1 METPK
6 KIVFAPYDRIVK
18 IFLPIIPKRLKPNHL
33 TFFRLIASPLL
44 IGLLEVKEYTIALFF
59 FAILAITDM
68 LDGSL
73 ARLRN
78 EVTDWGKIWDP
89 IADKLPIGVVV
100 VVLLLKINLSLTI
113 FLLAFELAF
122 VLGGAFHKMSEN
134 GHHVLQANMWG
145 KIKMNLHCFG
155 AGFLILGVI
164 VDYNIITFIAEI
176 LFYVSLLFAALSLTK
191 RGV

>member
-1 METPK
+1 MQE

-18 IFLPIIPKRLKPNHL
+18 FFLPIIPKKLKPNQL
-33 TFFRLIASPLL
+33 TFFRLICSPLL
-44 IGLLEVKEYTIALFF
+44 IGLLETKEYTIALIF

-78 EVTDWGKIWDP
+78 QVTEWGKIWDP
-89 IADKLPIGVVV
+89 IADKLLIGTVV

-122 VLGGAFHKMSEN
+122 VLGGAFHKIGEN
-134 GHHVLQANMWG
+134 GNHALQANMWG

-155 AGFLILGVI
+155 AGLLILGVI
-164 VDYNIITFIAEI
+164 MDHNMLTFVAEI
-176 LFYVSLLFAALSLTK
+176 LFYLSLLFAAVSLIK

>member
-1 METPK
+1 MQE

-18 IFLPIIPKRLKPNHL
+18 FFLPIIPKKLKPNQL
-33 TFFRLIASPLL
+33 TFFRLICSPLL
-44 IGLLEVKEYTIALFF
+44 IGLLETKEYTIALIF

-78 EVTDWGKIWDP
+78 QVTEWGKIWDP
-89 IADKLPIGVVV
+89 IADKLLIGTVV

-122 VLGGAFHKMSEN
+122 VLGGAFHKIGEN
-134 GHHVLQANMWG
+134 GNHALQANMWG

-155 AGFLILGVI
+155 AGLLILGVI
-164 VDYNIITFIAEI
+164 MDHNMLTFVAEI
-176 LFYVSLLFAALSLTK
+176 LFYLSLLFAAVRVIK